1 MRTLTNLLFYIFTLF
16 ICVQAKE
23 LYNDLPSDSIV
34 HKTIIANN
42 SGIVMDENYCN
53 GTGVMGPLV
62 TKLMGEVPYSALIFS
77 FHNDVY
83 SISIKDQC
91 ANYIL
96 ENVSYEDSIELNI
109 SIYPLYENEEGDP
122 LSIITGVRKI
132 PTGIIPF

>member
-1 MRTLTNLLFYIFTLF
+1 
-16 ICVQAKE
+16 
-23 LYNDLPSDSIV
+23 
-34 HKTIIANN
+34 
-42 SGIVMDENYCN
+42 MDENYCN

-62 TKLMGEVPYSALIFS
+62 TKLMDEVPYSALIFS

-96 ENVSYEDSIELNI
+96 ENVSYEDSIELDI
-109 SIYPLYENEEGDP
+109 SIYPIYKNYDGDP

-132 PTGIIPF
+132 STDTISF